1 MLFPKKIIDAVAN
14 TFYDKKIDILTVTD
28 SLDAEGGSKRVIGSV
43 SSSFYG
49 NVRFSDLG
57 EVKEELGLV
66 ESIDICITCR
76 STETITLNDL
86 ISYENKT
93 YLVTKVIPT
102 DSHLTI
108 TGKLWENQQ

>member
-28 SLDAEGGSKRVIGSV
+28 SLDAEGGSKRVIGSIKG
-43 SSSFYG
+43 SFYG

-76 STETITLNDL
+76 STETIALNDL